1 MKERYSSFHQFP
13 TVQVSILLAAVL
25 VFLDSINVATA
36 LASQQRHHVFAGTGG
51 LEVQLIAAKLAIK
64 SGDTCSIIG
73 PSDDNYVKKCMA
85 LMYGQKVAADNNND
99 DSANGKGD
107 NNINA
112 VEMPEFVSDGDDIG
126 ESLAKA
132 DNVILVC
139 EDKAFDDN
147 FIDILLSNAP
157 KARHLALL
165 SRQGGKLKLME
176 NSVRN
181 KCKQLSTA
189 PDAEAEARD
198 VAFSVVRAGILVGGG
213 PGGDVEGVQGGEEW
227 GLSKHFY
234 DTKFELSEAMNI
246 MAMDKFTM
254 GVKVTPGDPFK
265 GPNFF
270 SKVVSGNSFEAR
282 DGDTSRTAAAQA
294 LLAAA
299 RRRGDNAGVDVSIST
314 EKGTV
319 PPTAKEWDAL
329 LVTN

>member
-1 MKERYSSFHQFP
+1 MCRRTMKERYPSFHQFP
-13 TVQVSILLAAVL
+13 TIQVSILLAAVL

-36 LASQQRHHVFAGTGG
+36 FASQHRHHVFAGTGG

-73 PSDDNYVKKCMA
+73 PSDSNYVKKCIA
-85 LMYGQKVAADNNND
+85 LMYGQKVAADNN
-99 DSANGKGD
+99 A
-107 NNINA
+107 IT
-112 VEMPEFVSDGDDIG
+112 MPEFVSDGDDIG
-126 ESLAKA
+126 DSLAKA
-132 DNVILVC
+132 DNVIIVC
-139 EDKAFDDN
+139 EDKAFDNN

-157 KARHLALL
+157 KAGHLALL
-165 SRQGGKLKLME
+165 SRHGGKLESME

-181 KCKQLSTA
+181 KCKQLSTK
-189 PDAEAEARD
+189 PNVEADARD

-234 DTKFELSEAMNI
+234 DTKLELSEAMNI

-294 LLAAA
+294 LLAAV
-299 RRRGDNAGVDVSIST
+299 RRRGDNAGIDVSIST
-314 EKGTV
+314 QKGTK
-319 PPTAKEWDAL
+319 PPTVKEWNDL
-329 LVTN
+329 LEMN